1 MQQKGIIS
9 KSWFGAF
16 IKNSVQKEKT
26 AYKHRP
32 MWIQASKTP
41 DRVED
46 KCSYTEDVLLAQRG
60 VVWNAFLCTYLIL
73 ILFSKHCIPS
83 WFDFTAQKLLMIV
96 LKWMG
101 ARFEDWLNTCM
112 DQEDSLGFEWP
123 SSFYIQ
129 KKTLCYY
136 EIKRCICIISYCH
149 YLTQICSKLIRCESV
164 TCSCRKKKDQE
175 KKKQQELFKI
185 KK

>member
-1 MQQKGIIS
+1 
-9 KSWFGAF
+9 
-16 IKNSVQKEKT
+16 
-26 AYKHRP
+26 

-46 KCSYTEDVLLAQRG
+46 KCSYTEDVLLAQCG
-60 VVWNAFLCTYLIL
+60 VVWNAFLCTFLIL
-73 ILFSKHCIPS
+73 VLVSKHRIPS

-129 KKTLCYY
+129 KRQNATNLHL
-136 EIKRCICIISYCH
+136 H
-149 YLTQICSKLIRCESV
+149 YFLLPLLNTDLFKAYHQVWKFDLFLQKI
-164 TCSCRKKKDQE
+164 KDQE
-175 KKKQQELFKI
+175 KKKAARALQDQEIKI
-185 KK
+185 KILLRHTNIYIHVHSSI

>member
-1 MQQKGIIS
+1 
-9 KSWFGAF
+9 
-16 IKNSVQKEKT
+16 
-26 AYKHRP
+26 

-46 KCSYTEDVLLAQRG
+46 KCSYTEDVLLAQCG

-73 ILFSKHCIPS
+73 VLFGKHCIPS

-129 KKTLCYY
+129 KDNMLL
-136 EIKRCICIISYCH
+136 ILH
-149 YLTQICSKLIRCESV
+149 YFLLPLLNTDLFKAYQVWKFDLFLQKKKWS
-164 TCSCRKKKDQE
+164 RKKKKKKARALQDQE
-175 KKKQQELFKI
+175 IKI
-185 KK
+185 KILLRHTNIYIHVHSSI